1 MIKISF
7 SGCTGTGKTSILN
20 ESKKILSLKEEV
32 ESIEYLSQKNPFDTD
47 NKLNFV
53 GQFYSLTNQINE
65 ENLKALTSPDLLLCD
80 TSILDQWIRYKKYIS
95 DVETNN
101 HSEEKNN
108 LLKNLYHFWIRTY
121 DIIFF
126 IRVDPKILENR
137 KDTKKL
143 ELPSLDY
150 FKETESFYLQTIKDD
165 NLKVIEIWNNNSV
178 DESAH
183 DIIKHISEFQ
193 QS

>member
-20 ESKKILSLKEEV
+20 EGKKILSLKEEV

-95 DVETNN
+95 DVKTNN

>member
-20 ESKKILSLKEEV
+20 EGKKILSLKEEV

-80 TSILDQWIRYKKYIS
+80 TSILDQWIRYKKHIS

-126 IRVDPKILENR
+126 IRVDPNILENR

-165 NLKVIEIWNNNSV
+165 NLKVVEIWNNNSV

>member
-7 SGCTGTGKTSILN
+7 SGCTGTGKTSLLN

-32 ESIEYLSQKNPFDTD
+32 ESIAYLSQKNPFDTD

-80 TSILDQWIRYKKYIS
+80 KSILDQWIRHKKYIS

-108 LLKNLYHFWIRTY
+108 LMRNLYHFWIRTY

-126 IRVDPKILENR
+126 IRVDPNILENR
-137 KDTKKL
+137 KDSKKL

-150 FKETESFYLQTIKDD
+150 FKEMESFYLQTIKDD

>member
-20 ESKKILSLKEEV
+20 EGKKILSLKEEV

-95 DVETNN
+95 DVENNN

>member
-65 ENLKALTSPDLLLCD
+65 ENLKALTSLDLLLCD

>member
-20 ESKKILSLKEEV
+20 EGKKILSLKEEV

>member
-7 SGCTGTGKTSILN
+7 SGCTGSGKTSLLN
-20 ESKKILSLKEEV
+20 EGKKILSLKEEV
-32 ESIEYLSQKNPFDTD
+32 ESIEDLSKKNPFDTD
-47 NKLNFV
+47 KKLNFV

-65 ENLKALTSPDLLLCD
+65 ENLKALTSSDLLLCD
-80 TSILDQWIRYKKYIS
+80 TSILDQWIHHKKYIS

-108 LLKNLYHFWIRTY
+108 LLKNIYHFWIRTY

-137 KDTKKL
+137 KDTKNF

-183 DIIKHISEFQ
+183 NIIKHISEFQ

>member
-1 MIKISF
+1 MVKISF

-20 ESKKILSLKEEV
+20 EGKKILSLKEEV

-126 IRVDPKILENR
+126 IRVDPNILENR

>member
-20 ESKKILSLKEEV
+20 EGKKILSLKEEV

-95 DVETNN
+95 DVENNN
-101 HSEEKNN
+101 HSVEKNN